1 MVNFSIDQI
10 RTLMDLKHNIRNI
23 SVIAHVDHGKST
35 LSDSLVCYAGII
47 SAAKAGDARYMDTR
61 EDEQARGI
69 TIKSTAV
76 SLFYTFED
84 IDEIEPIPADQFI
97 APVVVREK
105 KVVVEEAPADDEGA
119 AEEAPAEAAV
129 EEAAADADAGAAD
142 AGAKVLDA
150 EAYDKLNADNKKNFL
165 VNLIDSPGH
174 VDFSSEVTA
183 ALRVTDGALVVV
195 DCIEGVAVQTE
206 TVLHQAI
213 QERIKPVL
221 FVNKLD
227 RCLLELHMP
236 LDDAYQSFSRAIESA
251 NVVIETCRDPI
262 LGDVQV
268 DPSKGTVGFGSGLQG
283 WGFTL
288 QTFARMYAKK
298 SGVKE
303 EIWMKKVWGDNF
315 FNPVTKKWV
324 TQSLDT
330 ANGNQ
335 VCQRGFCQYVF
346 GPINKMFDSV
356 MNNEKDKY
364 LKMLEGLDVKIP
376 ADAKEFVGK
385 ALLKRIMQTWLP
397 LADTLLKMIVV
408 HLPSPAKAQRY
419 RAEKLYNGPLD
430 DEAAVAVRRCDPN
443 GPLMMFVSKMVPTS
457 DRSRFYAFGRV
468 FSGSI
473 RTNQVVRIYGPEY
486 AQGSRVDLFDK
497 KKIQRT
503 VLMMGRNTEQI
514 ADCPCGNVCGLV
526 GVDQFLLKSGT
537 ITDSDDA
544 HPFHCM
550 RFSVSAVVRVA
561 VEVKNSADLPKLVEG
576 LKRLQKSDPLVQSFT
591 TKTGEH
597 IVAGAGELH
606 LEICLN
612 DLQNDFMKGAPLKI
626 SDPVVSFSETLT
638 KETELTCISKSA
650 NKHNRL
656 FANAGPLGEEFCVAI
671 DKGMIEID
679 TKDFKKRARYMVE
692 EFNWDKNDALRVWT
706 FGCAPD
712 GKPNVLVDMTKGASF
727 LAEIKDHVVGAFLQY
742 SLGGVYCDEPL
753 RGCRFNLLDITLH
766 ADAIHRGAG
775 QISPASKKV
784 FAACQMKSGPRLL
797 EPLYLCDITV
807 PNDKVSGV
815 YTTLQ
820 SRRGRIC
827 PDAED
832 NSGGGLSKVKAF
844 LPVLESFGFTQLLRQ
859 NTGGK
864 AFPQMIFDHWE
875 LVEANKDDLDITNPA
890 TKTHQCVLEVRT
902 RKGLKAEMPDW
913 NEYYDKL

>member
-1 MVNFSIDQI
+1 MVNFSVDQI

-35 LSDSLVCYAGII
+35 LSDSLVCFAGII
-47 SAAKAGDARYMDTR
+47 SAAKAGEARYMDTR

-84 IDEIEPIPADQFI
+84 IDEIEPIPADQI
-97 APVVVREK
+97 IVPVARER
-105 KVVVEEAPADDEGA
+105 KVVVEETPAEEEAA
-119 AEEAPAEAAV
+119 AEEAPAE
-129 EEAAADADAGAAD
+129 EAAAEEAPADGAA
-142 AGAKVLDA
+142 APAAVLDQA
-150 EAYDKLNADNKKNFL
+150 AYDQLNADNKKNFL
-165 VNLIDSPGH
+165 INLIDSPGH

-206 TVLHQAI
+206 TVLRQAI
-213 QERIKPVL
+213 SERIKPVL

-268 DPSKGTVGFGSGLQG
+268 DPSNGTVGFGSGLQG

-288 QTFARMYAKK
+288 KAFAKMYAKK

-303 EIWMKKVWGDNF
+303 EIWMKKIWGDNF
-315 FNPVTKKWV
+315 FNPVTKKWIG
-324 TQSLDT
+324 QSLDT

-335 VCQRGFCQYVF
+335 LCQRGFCQYVF
-346 GPINKMFDSV
+346 GPISKLFESV

-364 LKMLEGLDVKIP
+364 MKMLDGLDVKIP
-376 ADAKEFVGK
+376 VDAKEMTGK

-397 LADTLLKMIVV
+397 LAETLLRMIVV

-503 VLMMGRNTEQI
+503 VLMMGRNVEQI
-514 ADCPCGNVCGLV
+514 PDCPCGNVCGLV

-638 KETELTCISKSA
+638 KETDMTCISKSA

-656 FANAGPLGEEFCVAI
+656 FATASPLGEDFCVAI
-671 DKGMIEID
+671 DKGMIDIE

-692 EFNWDKNDALRVWT
+692 EFNWDKNDALRVWS

-727 LAEIKDHVVGAFLQY
+727 LSEIKDHVVGAFLQY

-832 NSGGGLSKVKAF
+832 GSTGGLSKVKAY

-875 LVEANKDDLDITNPA
+875 LVESMKDDLDITNPA
-890 TKTHQCVLEVRT
+890 TKTYQCVMDVRT
-902 RKGLKAEMPDW
+902 RKGLKAELPDF

>member
-105 KVVVEEAPADDEGA
+105 KVVVEEAPADDEAA

-206 TVLHQAI
+206 TVLRQAI